1 MHFNHLR
8 GSETLKINDF
18 RTFTFKN
25 IVILYSCRGQQRKE
39 KAMYLDDNDF
49 DLYAWVHD
57 QDSDHPYGEED
68 YDYENDDEIDW
79 EDFL

>member
-1 MHFNHLR
+1 
-8 GSETLKINDF
+8 
-18 RTFTFKN
+18 
-25 IVILYSCRGQQRKE
+25 
-39 KAMYLDDNDF
+39 MYLDDNDF

-79 EDFL
+79 KDFL